1 MALTGKPS
9 LTTAAPVTNDGFW
22 PDLML
27 GDLMDKYRI
36 PPEYADQV
44 IISGLVMSIIRV
56 NDQLESVKTALKDLG
71 FTSLLDY
78 SQSNTRL
85 INGEELL
92 ITEYQN
98 AIFCRAKAGL
108 LQQFN
113 SLNRKP
119 VAENDAKESGDNEQY
134 WMDLSQASIAVFYKE
149 VLPDVTVLTK
159 AGVTVELM
167 S

>member
-1 MALTGKPS
+1 MSLTGKPS
-9 LTTAAPVTNDGFW
+9 LTSASDITNDGFW

-44 IISGLVMSIIRV
+44 ISSGLVMALIRV
-56 NDQLESVKTALKDLG
+56 NDQLLAVKTELETLG
-71 FTSLLDY
+71 FSTLLSY
-78 SQSNTRL
+78 AQSNTQL
-85 INGEELL
+85 INGEERL

-98 AIFCRAKAGL
+98 AAFCRAKAGL

-119 VAENDAKESGDNEQY
+119 VAENDAKESKDTEQY
-134 WMDLSQASIAVFYKE
+134 WLDCSQTSIAVFFKT
-149 VLPDVTVLTK
+149 VLPDTPISTK
-159 AGVTVELM
+159 SGVTAVLM